1 MCALF
6 GKKNSE
12 KNNAKSNGRGD
23 WFLPEESRNHLL
35 KVFEALDEPV
45 VLAVFTKQ
53 GENDPY
59 NKAMTDFVRDLARL
73 SDKIQAEYHEIGS
86 DEARKR
92 GVTRSPSLLIDPDK
106 YAIRYTGTPLGEEG
120 RTFIETIVRASV
132 GRSGLSKVSREF
144 LEMLTEKRQIKVFVN
159 PECPYCPGQ
168 AAHVF
173 NAAMERPDLVT
184 AECVETRENPDLME
198 QYDATSLPT
207 TVINET
213 FRQRGLLPEER
224 FVLELV
230 HLRPAEELIEEVES
244 STAVREG
251 EAEQVDVVIVGG
263 GPAGLTAAIY
273 MERSGMSSVVL
284 ERDVLGGQVAITPE
298 VENYPGFRMIPG
310 LKLVEMMADHA
321 RQYSTIKEGEEVLEV
336 KIGRKIEVR
345 STRSSYECKALI
357 LATGAHSRLL
367 GVPGEKEYYGRGV
380 SVCASCDGWA
390 YKGKKV
396 VVVGG
401 GSSALTEALHLKN
414 LGVDVTIVH
423 RRDAFRAEKHLQETL
438 EREGIPV
445 LWNSV
450 VTGFVGAEKNLRAV
464 KLKSVHDGE
473 ETELAVDGAF
483 LSIGWLPNTDLAEQ
497 IGLKLNEWGFIE
509 VDRGMRT
516 NIPRVY
522 AAGDVNGEVR
532 QIVTA
537 VGEGATAALSA
548 FEDLSNPYWL
558 RRGKA

>member
-6 GKKNSE
+6 GKKNSGKSDDK
-12 KNNAKSNGRGD
+12 KNNGD
-23 WFLPEESRNHLL
+23 WFLPEESREHLL
-35 KVFEALDEPV
+35 KVFEVLDEPV
-45 VLAVFTKQ
+45 ALAVFTEE
-53 GENDPY
+53 GVNDPY

-73 SDKIQAEYHEIGS
+73 DDKIKAEFHEIGS
-86 DEARKR
+86 EEAEKR

-120 RTFIETIVRASV
+120 RTFIETIVRVST
-132 GRSGLSKVSREF
+132 GRSGLTKLSREV
-144 LEMLTEKRQIKVFVN
+144 LAGLTEKREIKVFVN

-168 AAHVF
+168 VAHVF
-173 NAAMERPDLVT
+173 NAALARPDLVS
-184 AECVETRENPDLME
+184 AECVETRENQDLME
-198 QYDATSLPT
+198 RYDATSLPT

-224 FVLELV
+224 FVLELL
-230 HLRPAEELIEEVES
+230 HLKPAEELIDELES
-244 STAVREG
+244 VQPAKD
-251 EAEQVDVVIVGG
+251 EAEQVDVVVVGG

-310 LKLVEMMADHA
+310 LKLVEIMAEHA

-336 KIGRKIEVR
+336 KIGRKIEVQ
-345 STRSSYECKALI
+345 STRTRYECKALI

-396 VVVGG
+396 IVVGG

-423 RRDAFRAEKHLQETL
+423 RRDALRAEQHLQDTL
-438 EREGIPV
+438 EREGVPV
-445 LWNSV
+445 IWDST
-450 VTGFVGAEKNLRAV
+450 VTGFVGADKSLKSV
-464 KLKSVHDGE
+464 KLKNVHTGE
-473 ETELAVDGAF
+473 ESEMAVDGAF
-483 LSIGWLPNTDLAEQ
+483 LAIGWLPNTDLAEQ

-548 FEDLSNPYWL
+548 FEDLSNPYWI
-558 RRGKA
+558 RRDKG